1 MVEQERANG
10 LFIAALAAID
20 HSADEVV
27 SGEWTWVQPVLQ
39 DYARDLEVGLENQ
52 LTRTR
57 VFERVNNF
65 NSRHDALVDAIKRLI
80 GRVQN

>member
-10 LFIAALAAID
+10 LFIACLAAID

-27 SGEWTWVQPVLQ
+27 SGGWTWVEPVLH
-39 DYARDLEVGLENQ
+39 DYARDIEVGMENQ
-52 LTRTR
+52 LTQTR
-57 VFERVNNF
+57 VFERVENF
-65 NSRHDALVDAIKRLI
+65 NSRHDALVNAIKRLI